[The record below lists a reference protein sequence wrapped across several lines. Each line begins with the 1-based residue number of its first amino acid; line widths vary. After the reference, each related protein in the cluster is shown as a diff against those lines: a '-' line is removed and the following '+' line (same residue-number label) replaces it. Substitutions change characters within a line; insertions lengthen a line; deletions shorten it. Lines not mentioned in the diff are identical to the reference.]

1 MNLNIAIVCDDES
14 CEFNNGLSCT
24 LQVLQLQSI
33 GGMNSVPRCNS
44 KKIDKEYRRNEE
56 LKGDLPTG
64 FLERCG

>member
-14 CEFNNGLSCT
+14 CKYNDALSCT
-24 LQVLQLQSI
+24 LQVVQLQSI

-44 KKIDKEYRRNEE
+44 KKIDKEYRRMIE
-56 LKGDLPTG
+56 LKGDNPTE